1 MEIPAENRRS
11 DWPSILQLIFSGFV
25 ALFCLGGAA
34 VLGLLALA
42 GALTRVSL
50 AAGSLPAL
58 GMAFALGLFGLL
70 MLPSAALAILRLVGK
85 PLPAW
90 AGRAPDWR
98 ITTVV
103 FLVLWPAALLAGQW
117 SGAQT
122 GIANLLF
129 PPLTLLAAGLPILW
143 VISIGMRGLSAG
155 SGQRNWGLVSVGVA
169 VVPLLALIAEAL
181 VFVAITALVVAF
193 LLSRPELANQITQLG
208 QRLANSGMNPEAAA
222 RILGPYL
229 RQPGVIYAVA
239 AIGAGVIPLLEE
251 VFKSLPIWLLAGKG
265 LTPGQGFAAGM
276 LCGASFALVESLG
289 SLIQPLGGNW
299 AILALG
305 RGGTALLHITT
316 AGIMGWALAATWRDG
331 RFGRLVFGYLA
342 AAGLHGLWNLASLSL
357 GSSPLLNFS
366 TRALPSSLNLGI
378 LASTALPALVVIL
391 LAVLIN
397 ANRRL
402 RGQSL
407 QEAAS
412 VRESNSEI
420 SAQESAEKAN
430 DVRGSE

>member
-34 VLGLLALA
+34 VLGLLTLA

-70 MLPSAALAILRLVGK
+70 MLPSAALAILRLAGK
-85 PLPAW
+85 PIPAW

-169 VVPLLALIAEAL
+169 AVPLLALIAEAL

-208 QRLANSGMNPEAAA
+208 QRLANS
-222 RILGPYL
+222 
-229 RQPGVIYAVA
+229 
-239 AIGAGVIPLLEE
+239 GVIPLLEE

-331 RFGRLVFGYLA
+331 RFGRLMFGYLA
-342 AAGLHGLWNLASLSL
+342 AAGLHGVWNLASLSL